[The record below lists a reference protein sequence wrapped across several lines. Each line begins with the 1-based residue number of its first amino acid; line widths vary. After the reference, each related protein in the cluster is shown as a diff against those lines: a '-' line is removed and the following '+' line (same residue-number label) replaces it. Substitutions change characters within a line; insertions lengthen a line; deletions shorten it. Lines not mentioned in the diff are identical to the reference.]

1 MTQAMNRF
9 RYMQETRWTEVAAS
23 IPGRT
28 AKACRK
34 RWVNGL
40 NERLKKGSWTS
51 DEDAR
56 LREGVAMLMND
67 WARIAEHVGQRS
79 GDQCSKRWREVLD
92 PVINKTCWTP
102 EEDRLLIH
110 LFQTHGSC
118 WQVISTHFNNRR
130 ALQCR
135 NRCCKLLGLH
145 SNQRGKKASSPV
157 HADMSTSTTEV
168 SNSPAATPMAAAPMV
183 DMKLPLDMNWQK
195 PTSTGSPV
203 MYTSGD
209 ALSTGFIPQMF
220 DVNGISCPNTQ
231 INMDYL
237 DNNEGSQTTHFVDAW
252 NKVQGYSS
260 TERKCPPSS
269 LNLVEM
275 EPSLGSQLSS
285 PIGSTYSQADGPQQ
299 ISNTGSET
307 SSLDASPTT
316 PFTVPTGS
324 HSNNE
329 TDLGQ
334 NLFAG
339 TTWDVP
345 DDFLLFN
352 PMVVPAVNLNETFK
366 ATSNQPQ
373 ISGMPILSLSLQDI
387 ELGCANNFVM

>member
-1 MTQAMNRF
+1 MSPVPSTESQAVDRRKWTPEEDALLTQAMSRF

-110 LFQTHGSC
+110 LFKTHGSC

-145 SNQRGKKASSPV
+145 SHQRGKKSSSPV
-157 HADMSTSTTEV
+157 LTDMSISATGV
-168 SNSPAATPMAAAPMV
+168 SNGPAATPMAAAPMA
-183 DMKLPLDMNWQK
+183 DMNLPLDINWQK
-195 PTSTGSPV
+195 PTSTSSPV

-220 DVNGISCPNTQ
+220 DMNGMSFPNTQ

-237 DNNEGSQTTHFVDAW
+237 NNNESHQATHFLDAW
-252 NKVQGYSS
+252 NKVQGFSS
-260 TERKCPPSS
+260 TER
-269 LNLVEM
+269 
-275 EPSLGSQLSS
+275 
-285 PIGSTYSQADGPQQ
+285 
-299 ISNTGSET
+299 
-307 SSLDASPTT
+307 
-316 PFTVPTGS
+316 
-324 HSNNE
+324 
-329 TDLGQ
+329 LGQ

-339 TTWDVP
+339 TTLDVP
-345 DDFLLFN
+345 DNFFLSN
-352 PMVVPAVNLNETFK
+352 PMAIPAFNLDESFK
-366 ATSNQPQ
+366 VSSNQSPM
-373 ISGMPILSLSLQDI
+373 SGMPLM
-387 ELGCANNFVM
+387 VMN